1 MLRPPRAQL
10 PGAQPQLGRHLRQ
23 ALAVLK
29 QPLDR
34 LRLELGR
41 EPPPGS
47 LLRHVALLGCWG
59 SLANPPLPRGRSKQ
73 HHGSVPF
80 PVADE
85 GAVAMVAPPGK
96 VVDADHV
103 QRVCPGCRSAPDD
116 PQERVAANGQL
127 EALSQAR
134 PRPAAERQAEM
145 VDNLLQPDGAL
156 REGLQHICREA
167 LGEDLTSAEDGVA
180 VELSDHDQQLDAS
193 SAKWKVGCPP
203 QVAALTP
210 T

>member
-59 SLANPPLPRGRSKQ
+59 SLANPPLPRGRSNRLNGSIGNVAATEPSASKDRSISGPSAVAWPPSTTERR
-73 HHGSVPF
+73 HGSSGSSTTSPRAGRLH
-80 PVADE
+80 PTPIACSAD
-85 GAVAMVAPPGK
+85 
-96 VVDADHV
+96 
-103 QRVCPGCRSAPDD
+103 
-116 PQERVAANGQL
+116 
-127 EALSQAR
+127 
-134 PRPAAERQAEM
+134 
-145 VDNLLQPDGAL
+145 
-156 REGLQHICREA
+156 
-167 LGEDLTSAEDGVA
+167 
-180 VELSDHDQQLDAS
+180 
-193 SAKWKVGCPP
+193 
-203 QVAALTP
+203 
-210 T
+210 